1 VRVAMTDLTTLPESL
16 DPPTRALIALA
27 AAIATGQDTRVAERA
42 RQAAAAEVPPVWVDE
57 LLLQSVL
64 MTGWPRALNAAAI
77 WRRESGRAA
86 PATDGS
92 LLEGPDVWRPRGEA
106 TCATVYGANYSRL
119 RENVRT
125 LHPALD
131 AWMITDGYG
140 RILSRPGLDLAR
152 RELCVIAQTAVQ
164 GADRQLHSHLRGA
177 LHAGASAA
185 LVEEALAVVAEDL
198 PAPLAERAERT
209 WARVRRA
216 S

>member
-1 VRVAMTDLTTLPESL
+1 MTEPSILTESL
-16 DPPTRALIALA
+16 DPPTRALVALA
-27 AAIATGQDTRVAERA
+27 AAIATGQDALVAERVRRA
-42 RQAAAAEVPPVWVDE
+42 MAADVPPVWVDE

-64 MTGWPRALNAAAI
+64 MTGWPRALNAAAV

-92 LLEGPDVWRPRGEA
+92 LLEGPADWRPRGEA
-106 TCATVYGANYSRL
+106 TCATVYGPNYSRL
-119 RENVRT
+119 RENVRI

-131 AWMITDGYG
+131 AWMVTDGYG

-185 LVEEALAVVAEDL
+185 LVEDTLAVVAEDL
-198 PAPLAERAERT
+198 PAPLAEQAGRT
-209 WARVRRA
+209 WARVRRVG
-216 S
+216 